1 MIVTQLILSLLVW
14 LGINTDYDIDVNL
27 PNIVMIEPYNMCS
40 AYGINDM
47 GRCEAARLMG
57 FYDKNTTIYLRTSF
71 NKADIED
78 KSRLIHELVH
88 YVQWSNGRHLT
99 ECLGLLELE
108 AYELQDQ
115 WRIEHGLEPVLDEFN
130 KIILKASC
138 DA

>member
-1 MIVTQLILSLLVW
+1 MTNLILSLLVW
-14 LGINTDYDIDVNL
+14 LGMNTDYDINVTL
-27 PNIVMIEPYNMCS
+27 PNIVMTEPYNMCA
-40 AYGINDM
+40 AYGIKDM
-47 GRCEAARLMG
+47 GRCKAAHLMG

-71 NKADIED
+71 DQFDVED

-115 WRIEHGLEPVLDEFN
+115 WRIEHDLEPSLDEFN
-130 KIILKASC
+130 KILLRASC